1 MYHQGVK
8 GLRRFGLAVVMTLAF
23 GLSMTASAQDAR
35 SKILSFDGDTVE
47 GINKKPFDSLS
58 ALSERE
64 KRRKKVHLY
73 RKRAGFPA
81 ETETLLDEMSLIH
94 D

>member
-1 MYHQGVK
+1 MKTKLIQFIK
-8 GLRRFGLAVVMTLAF
+8 FSALLAII
-23 GLSMTASAQDAR
+23 GIASDTRAQEAR
-35 SKILSFDGDTVE
+35 GKILSFDGDTVE

-58 ALSERE
+58 ALSEKER
-64 KRRKKVHLY
+64 RRKKVHLY

-81 ETETLLDEMSLIH
+81 ENETILHEMSLIH